1 MKKDREK
8 KQKYSNITDAT
19 IMGSTSEES
28 ALYAS
33 ANRENL
39 SVLDRLEEISK
50 RKINPNYI
58 NQNINQQAGFSAE
71 LKEQAHANAQNILM
85 ENGERLVQYD
95 NLSVDQ
101 KAQIRERFPDYATPS
116 KNHEIV
122 DYISVDEK
130 GNVIPGTATQSKF
143 VGRNGAEC
151 FKEFLSKNY
160 EKYLKNGVKM
170 EIPKDFFGDF
180 QKEANIKIK
189 SLESQIAK
197 QKSFGDF
204 QKAAKLEE
212 KLQKCKIIKANTR
225 SASITKEEA
234 IYARNHPTLST
245 AKDVTNLSHQA
256 GMNALGVGALVSGGV
271 SLITNLLECVT
282 KGKDPKKAIKHTAI
296 ATLKGGAYS
305 YGVAFSSSLL
315 GGMMQNSANKVIQ
328 SLGKSSAPAMIVGAC
343 VANFTIFGRYLSG
356 KIDEV
361 ELCKQ
366 LGRTNTSLISGGAMA
381 VAGQALIPIPVV
393 GMLIGGFVGAAL
405 SEAFFNALNS
415 KKVELARQRRIEIE
429 KECRESIRL
438 LEMYRNQFKEV
449 FEQYF
454 HETTKFFNQSF
465 DELERA
471 LYAGDADLAI
481 GVHNVISHSVSNFL
495 DHFHR
500 LKRSKITIEGINMQ
514 DIQRQVSDTRNLL
527 NQLNANGIDGDS
539 APGVIAGCVGL
550 GASGFTTGAILGGEL
565 AASGLAGMAVL
576 GGVVAGPA
584 LAILGAISADEMEKK
599 RDDAKA
605 YYSQV
610 KAAVKKADVMI
621 DNLLAVERVVKL
633 FTRQITKFDA
643 LFFSLSQDAI
653 ATMKKHN
660 YNHSLYNQEE
670 RDQLCVA
677 VSTLMTLSA
686 FLKVPIIDKHQK
698 LQEKAQRALEIMKKQ
713 MDSLES
719 GHYDVA
725 MIQSRQQDLENL
737 LKDKGL

>member
-19 IMGSTSEES
+19 IVGAVSEES
-28 ALYAS
+28 MLYAS
-33 ANRENL
+33 ANREHL
-39 SVLDRLEEISK
+39 SVLDKLEEISK

-71 LKEQAHANAQNILM
+71 LKKQAHTNAQNILM
-85 ENGERLVQYD
+85 ENKERLVQYD

-122 DYISVDEK
+122 DYVMVDRK
-130 GNVIPGTATQSKF
+130 GNVIPNTLTQSKF

-151 FKEFLSKNY
+151 FEKFLSKDY
-160 EKYLKNGVKM
+160 EKYFENGVKM

-245 AKDVTNLSHQA
+245 AKDMASHSHQA
-256 GMNALGVGALVSGGV
+256 GMNAMQTGALISGGV
-271 SLITNLLECVT
+271 SLVTNFYECFAN
-282 KGKDPKKAIKHTAI
+282 GKDPKKAIEHTAI

-315 GGMMQNSANKVIQ
+315 GSVMQNSANKVIQ

-343 VANFTIFGRYLSG
+343 VANVTVFARYFSG

-366 LGRTNTSLISGGAMA
+366 LGRTNASLLSGGAMA
-381 VAGQALIPIPVV
+381 VAGQTLIPIPVV

-449 FEQYF
+449 FERYF
-454 HETTKFFNQSF
+454 HETTEFFNQSF

-471 LYAGDADLAI
+471 LYAGYADLAI
-481 GVHNVISHSVSNFL
+481 GANNKIQERLGQKPLFDNKQECWDFIIS
-495 DHFHR
+495 R
-500 LKRSKITIEGINMQ
+500 GRT
-514 DIQRQVSDTRNLL
+514 
-527 NQLNANGIDGDS
+527 
-539 APGVIAGCVGL
+539 
-550 GASGFTTGAILGGEL
+550 
-565 AASGLAGMAVL
+565 
-576 GGVVAGPA
+576 
-584 LAILGAISADEMEKK
+584 
-599 RDDAKA
+599 
-605 YYSQV
+605 
-610 KAAVKKADVMI
+610 
-621 DNLLAVERVVKL
+621 
-633 FTRQITKFDA
+633 
-643 LFFSLSQDAI
+643 
-653 ATMKKHN
+653 
-660 YNHSLYNQEE
+660 
-670 RDQLCVA
+670 
-677 VSTLMTLSA
+677 
-686 FLKVPIIDKHQK
+686 
-698 LQEKAQRALEIMKKQ
+698 EI
-713 MDSLES
+713 
-719 GHYDVA
+719 
-725 MIQSRQQDLENL
+725 
-737 LKDKGL
+737 

>member
-8 KQKYSNITDAT
+8 NSSIVNAAIVGAV
-19 IMGSTSEES
+19 SEES

-33 ANRENL
+33 TNKEYLAI
-39 SVLDRLEEISK
+39 LDDKTLGRTLEGISEYK
-50 RKINPNYI
+50 VNPKY
-58 NQNINQQAGFSAE
+58 QYRNINQQAGFSAE
-71 LKEQAHANAQNILM
+71 LKEQAHVNAQNILM
-85 ENGERLVQYD
+85 ENKERLVQYD

-101 KAQIRERFPDYATPS
+101 KAQIKKLFPNYATPS

-130 GNVIPGTATQSKF
+130 GNVIPNTLTQSKF

-151 FKEFLSKNY
+151 FEKFLSKDY
-160 EKYLKNGVKM
+160 EKYFENGVKM

-245 AKDVTNLSHQA
+245 AKDMASHSHQA
-256 GMNALGVGALVSGGV
+256 GMNAAGVGALVSGGV
-271 SLITNLLECVT
+271 SLITNLWECVT
-282 KGKDPKKAIKHTAI
+282 KGKDPKEAIKHTAI

-305 YGVAFSSSLL
+305 YGVAFSSSSL
-315 GGMMQNSANKVIQ
+315 GGVMQNSANKVIQ

-343 VANFTIFGRYLSG
+343 VANVTVFARYFSG

-366 LGRTNTSLISGGAMA
+366 LGRTNASLLSGGAMA
-381 VAGQALIPIPVV
+381 VAGQTLIPIPVV
-393 GMLIGGFVGAAL
+393 GALIGGFVGAAL

-429 KECRESIRL
+429 RECRESIRL

-471 LYAGDADLAI
+471 FYAGDADLAI
-481 GVHNVISHSVSNFL
+481 GANN
-495 DHFHR
+495 
-500 LKRSKITIEGINMQ
+500 KIQE
-514 DIQRQVSDTRNLL
+514 
-527 NQLNANGIDGDS
+527 
-539 APGVIAGCVGL
+539 GL
-550 GASGFTTGAILGGEL
+550 GQK
-565 AASGLAGMAVL
+565 
-576 GGVVAGPA
+576 P
-584 LAILGAISADEMEKK
+584 
-599 RDDAKA
+599 
-605 YYSQV
+605 
-610 KAAVKKADVMI
+610 
-621 DNLLAVERVVKL
+621 L
-633 FTRQITKFDA
+633 FGNKQEGWKFIT
-643 LFFSLSQDAI
+643 SRGR
-653 ATMKKHN
+653 T
-660 YNHSLYNQEE
+660 
-670 RDQLCVA
+670 
-677 VSTLMTLSA
+677 
-686 FLKVPIIDKHQK
+686 
-698 LQEKAQRALEIMKKQ
+698 EI
-713 MDSLES
+713 
-719 GHYDVA
+719 
-725 MIQSRQQDLENL
+725 
-737 LKDKGL
+737 